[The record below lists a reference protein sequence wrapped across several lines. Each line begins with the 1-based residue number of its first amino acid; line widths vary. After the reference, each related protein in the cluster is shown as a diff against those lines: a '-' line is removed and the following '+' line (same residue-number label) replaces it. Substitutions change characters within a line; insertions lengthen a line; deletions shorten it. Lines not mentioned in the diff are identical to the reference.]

1 MTHMPQEEF
10 FQKNHYSIF
19 DAPLGPFHCEKSK
32 KKIFTASES
41 RVLTAHHFWA
51 QNGAFALKR
60 NFLGKTIDLT

>member
-19 DAPLGPFHCEKSK
+19 DAPLGPFHCEKSTK
-32 KKIFTASES
+32 KNLYSES

-60 NFLGKTIDLT
+60 DFLGKTIDLT